1 MINNTSN
8 NIINFIN
15 GEFVEPVN
23 GNYIDNY
30 NPSIGEVYCKI
41 ADSDKDDI
49 DIAYKSSKD
58 AFKDW
63 SNKTSHERS
72 DYLYKIADIL
82 ESRIDEF
89 AEAESLDQGKP
100 VSLAKSMDITRAVHN
115 FRFFAGAILHHEETS
130 TNLNNNLLNYTS
142 RKPLGVV
149 GLISPWNLPLYL
161 LTWKIAPAIA
171 CGNTVICKPSE
182 FTSMTAFMLGD
193 VLNKAGLPKGVCNI
207 VMGTGTK
214 AGSEIVSHKGI
225 PAISFTGGTKTGQI
239 ISSVT
244 APYFKKLSLELGGKN
259 PNIIFE
265 DANIEDCV
273 NITIRSS
280 FLNQGE
286 ICLCGS
292 RIFIHENIYD
302 DFMEKF
308 IKKVKSLIVGDPKD
322 HNTNIGAI
330 VSNEHL
336 KKIQSYIDIAHKE
349 NCSVIYGGD
358 RPILD
363 KKFEN
368 GYFINPTII
377 ETQDYKCKLMQEE
390 IFGPVVTVTKFKTEE
405 EVINMANDINYGLSA
420 TVWTNNLSR
429 AHRISELLECGTVWV
444 NNWMSRDLRVP
455 FGGIKNSGI
464 GREGG
469 KYSIDFYTEIKNIC
483 IKY

>member
-1 MINNTSN
+1 MI

-15 GEFVEPVN
+15 GEYVEPVN
-23 GNYIDNY
+23 GNYINNY
-30 NPSIGEVYCKI
+30 NPSTGEIYSKV

-49 DIAYKSSKD
+49 DLAYKSAKD
-58 AFKDW
+58 AFIEW
-63 SNKTSHERS
+63 SKITAQERS

-100 VSLAKSMDITRAVHN
+100 VSLAKCMDISRAIHN
-115 FRFFAGAILHHEETS
+115 FRFFAGSILHHEESS
-130 TNLNNNLLNYTS
+130 TNYNNNFINYTS

-182 FTSMTAFMLGD
+182 FTSMTAFKIGE
-193 VLNKAGLPKGVCNI
+193 VLKKAELPNGVCNI

-225 PAISFTGGTKTGQI
+225 PAISFTGGTKTGQV
-239 ISSVT
+239 ISSIT
-244 APYFKKLSLELGGKN
+244 APLFKKLSLELGGKN
-259 PNIIFE
+259 PNIIFD
-265 DANIEDCV
+265 DANIDDC
-273 NITIRSS
+273 IATTIRSS

-302 DFMEKF
+302 EFKEKF
-308 IKKVKSLIVGDPKD
+308 ISSVSKLKVGDPKD
-322 HNTNIGAI
+322 PKTNIGAV
-330 VSNEHL
+330 VSYEHL
-336 KKIQSYIDIAHKE
+336 QKIKSYIDIVEKE
-349 NCSVIYGGD
+349 NCKIIYGGD
-358 RPILD
+358 KPVLD
-363 KKFEN
+363 KEFEN

-377 ETQDYKCKLMQEE
+377 ETQDNKCRLMQEE
-390 IFGPVVTVTKFKTEE
+390 IFGPVVTITKFKDEN
-405 EVINMANDINYGLSA
+405 EVINMANDIEYGLSA
-420 TVWTNNLSR
+420 SVWTENISK
-429 AHRISELLECGTVWV
+429 AHRVADLLECGTVWI
-444 NNWMSRDLRVP
+444 NNWMTRDLRVP
-455 FGGIKNSGI
+455 FGGVKSSGV

-469 KYSIDFYTEIKNIC
+469 KYSIEFYTEVKNVC
-483 IKY
+483 FKY